1 MRTSRLP
8 EGGMNL
14 FQEIKAKRVEAT
26 AKGIEIINL
35 SIGQP
40 TGAALLSARN
50 EAARVV
56 MLDEERVHE
65 YQDNTCH
72 YIPDF
77 AKRFVQAHFKDKFL
91 EGADVGYLPIP
102 GIKPMLGLIPLACG
116 AHLEQF
122 KVATTTK
129 PGYSTPAD
137 WCGYLQVFQYSLLL
151 NPENGFRFQARDIEP
166 GTALV
171 MTNYPHNPSGQ
182 IATRE
187 WWQKICAVCGTNNI
201 RLFNDNPYYILSH
214 DPASCALSEV
224 AVNYRDLSWAEA
236 FSASKV
242 IRNGTGWRIGA
253 IVGSKDF
260 VADIMTI
267 KGNTDSGFASPMAAG
282 ALDAIEND
290 RENIRNIRE
299 IYEKRINLLITILT
313 KHGMRLAVNPG
324 AGFFTLWL
332 RPNYFFGEKVQ
343 DAKHFNFQMIERTG
357 VTGVQFDPYIRYAV
371 CDNVEDM
378 ADKIEAAFKA
388 AEVSY

>member
-8 EGGMNL
+8 EGGTNL
-14 FQEIKAKRVEAT
+14 FQEIKAKRAEAV
-26 AKGIEIINL
+26 ARGIEIINL

-40 TGAALLSARN
+40 TGAALLSARKK
-50 EAARVV
+50 AARVV
-56 MLDEERVHE
+56 MLDKEQVHE

-77 AKRFVQAHFKDKFL
+77 AERFVRAHFKDNFL
-91 EGADVGYLPIP
+91 GGPDVGYLPIP

-122 KVATTTK
+122 KIATTTK
-129 PGYSTPAD
+129 PGYPTPAD
-137 WCGYLQVFQYSLLL
+137 WCGYLRVFQYSLPL
-151 NPENGFRFQARDIEP
+151 NPENGFRFRARDIDP
-166 GTALV
+166 GTTLV

-187 WWQKICAVCGTNNI
+187 WWQEICAICGANNI
-201 RLFNDNPYYILSH
+201 RLFNDNPYYVLSH
-214 DPASCALSEV
+214 DPASCTLSEV

-242 IRNGTGWRIGA
+242 IQNGTGWRVGA

-260 VADIMTI
+260 VADIATI

-282 ALDAIEND
+282 ALEAIEND
-290 RENIRNIRE
+290 RENIKAIQKVYGDRIR
-299 IYEKRINLLITILT
+299 ILINILT

-332 RPNYFFGEKVQ
+332 KPNQFFGEEVK

-357 VTGVQFDPYIRYAV
+357 VTGVHFDPYVRYAV
-371 CDNVEDM
+371 CSDVEDM
-378 ADKIEAAFKA
+378 ADKIKAAFKA
-388 AEVSY
+388 AKVSY